1 MGGPRAGG
9 GCAAV
14 FVLSAFLCLSW
25 LRPTVVREQFFP
37 SSDARSFVHLR
48 RLYRGYLA
56 DMATGVRH
64 TERLDTTISTIPG
77 LETWLR
83 EYTTPKAN
91 LSQHPSSGLPWD
103 IFEELGARF
112 PALN

>member
-1 MGGPRAGG
+1 MVVVGERGAVGKLRSAAFERVRGRCPRLQLDGAAVPGDFGLRLMIGARAGG

-48 RLYRGYLA
+48 RR
-56 DMATGVRH
+56 
-64 TERLDTTISTIPG
+64 
-77 LETWLR
+77 
-83 EYTTPKAN
+83 AN
-91 LSQHPSSGLPWD
+91 IIAFPSPQKV
-103 IFEELGARF
+103 A
-112 PALN
+112 

>member
-1 MGGPRAGG
+1 MSAELDGAAVPGDFGLRLMIGARAGG

-48 RLYRGYLA
+48 RR
-56 DMATGVRH
+56 
-64 TERLDTTISTIPG
+64 
-77 LETWLR
+77 
-83 EYTTPKAN
+83 AN
-91 LSQHPSSGLPWD
+91 IIAFPSPQKV
-103 IFEELGARF
+103 A
-112 PALN
+112 